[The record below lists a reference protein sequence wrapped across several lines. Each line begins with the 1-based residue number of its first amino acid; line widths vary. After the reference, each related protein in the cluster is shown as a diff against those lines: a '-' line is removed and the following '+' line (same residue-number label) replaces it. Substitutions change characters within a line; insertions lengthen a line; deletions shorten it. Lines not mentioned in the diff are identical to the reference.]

1 MSTLPPGL
9 AADAELAVALADG
22 AGRLL
27 VALRDTG
34 MFAGKALGKAG
45 DAVAHQFL
53 VHALAH
59 LRPEDGVLSEEGAAD
74 PKRLSMSRVWIVDPV
89 DGTREYGEAR
99 SDWAVHV
106 ALSIDGKAVIG
117 AVAQP
122 DLPAT
127 YSTID
132 CALGDCAGD
141 LRILVSRTRPPEQA
155 ERAAAALGARLVGMG
170 SAGAKTMAVVRG
182 EAQAYVH
189 AGGQYEWDSCAPV
202 AVAAAAGLHV
212 SRLDGSPLIYNRS
225 DPYLPDIV
233 VCRPELRDRLLA
245 ALR

>member
-1 MSTLPPGL
+1 M
-9 AADAELAVALADG
+9 
-22 AGRLL
+22 
-27 VALRDTG
+27 
-34 MFAGKALGKAG
+34 
-45 DAVAHQFL
+45 
-53 VHALAH
+53 
-59 LRPEDGVLSEEGAAD
+59 LSEEGAAD
-74 PKRLSMSRVWIVDPV
+74 PKRLAMSRVWIVDPV

-106 ALSIDGKAVIG
+106 ALSIDGKPVIG

-127 YSTID
+127 YSTSD
-132 CALGDCAGD
+132 CALGDCEGD

-189 AGGQYEWDSCAPV
+189 AGGQFEWDSCAPA

-233 VCRPELRDRLLA
+233 VCRPEVRDRLLA
-245 ALR
+245 ALG